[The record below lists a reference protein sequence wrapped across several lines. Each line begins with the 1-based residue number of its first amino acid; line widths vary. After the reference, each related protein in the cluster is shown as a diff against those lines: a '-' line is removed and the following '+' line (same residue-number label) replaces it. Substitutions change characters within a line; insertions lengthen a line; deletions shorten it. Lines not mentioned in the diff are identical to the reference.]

1 MTSWPTVLLRSPV
14 FDQVLPPETFEL
26 LRDLNGELA
35 RQGFYLAG
43 GTGLALQ
50 LGHRV
55 SEDLDFFTAA
65 EFDPVRLS
73 RRMEQRPGYSETLVS
88 KGTLYC
94 RIAGVK
100 LSFLHYPV
108 PLKHP
113 TVEYLSAGVA
123 DWRDILAEKF
133 KTLSQ
138 RGSRRDFY
146 DVYACFTLRTRS
158 VAEAIGIF
166 KGRFAG
172 TGINYQHVLKSLTWY
187 KDADAEPDPR
197 LLISADW
204 AEVKRFF
211 ESRAAEFAKGFDS
224 GLLHSDF

>member
-14 FDQVLPPETFEL
+14 FDQVLPSETLEL
-26 LRDLNGELA
+26 LRDLNGEIA

-55 SEDLDFFTAA
+55 SEDLDFFTAI
-65 EFDPVRLS
+65 EFDPVSLARRL
-73 RRMEQRPGYSETLVS
+73 EQRSGYSETLVS

-108 PLKHP
+108 PLRFP
-113 TVEYLSAGVA
+113 TAEYRSVTVA
-123 DWRDILAEKF
+123 DWRDILAEKY

-146 DVYACFTLRTRS
+146 DVHACFTLRTLS
-158 VAEAIGIF
+158 VAEAIAIF
-166 KGRFAG
+166 KDRFSR
-172 TGINYQHVLKSLTWY
+172 TGINYQHVLKSLTWFV
-187 KDADAEPDPR
+187 DADAEPDPR
-197 LLISADW
+197 LLIRTDW

-211 ESRAAEFAKGFDS
+211 ESHAAEFAKDFDS

>member
-1 MTSWPTVLLRSPV
+1 V
-14 FDQVLPPETFEL
+14 FDQVLPPETLGL

-35 RQGFYLAG
+35 GQGFYLAG

-55 SEDLDFFTAA
+55 SEDLDFFTAV
-65 EFDPVRLS
+65 EFDPVPLARRL
-73 RRMEQRPGYSETLVS
+73 EQRSGYSETLVS

-94 RIAGVK
+94 RITGVK
-100 LSFLHYPV
+100 LSFLHYAV

-113 TVEYLSAGVA
+113 TVEYLSTRVA

-146 DVYACFTLRTRS
+146 DVHACLTLRTLS
-158 VAEAIGIF
+158 VAEATAIF

-172 TGINYQHVLKSLTWY
+172 TGINYQHVLKSLTWFV
-187 KDADAEPDPR
+187 DADAEPDPR
-197 LLISADW
+197 LLVRADW

-211 ESRAAEFAKGFDS
+211 ESHAAEFARNLS
-224 GLLHSDF
+224 

>member
-1 MTSWPTVLLRSPV
+1 MTSQPTALLRSPV
-14 FDQVLPPETFEL
+14 FDQALPPETLGL
-26 LRDLNGELA
+26 LRDLDGELA

-55 SEDLDFFTAA
+55 SEDLDFFTVV
-65 EFDPVRLS
+65 EFDPASLARRL
-73 RRMEQRPGYSETLVS
+73 EQRPGYSETLVS

-94 RIAGVK
+94 RLAGVK

-113 TVEYLSAGVA
+113 TVEDISVRVA

-146 DVYACFTLRTRS
+146 DVHACFTVRTLS

-172 TGINYQHVLKSLTWY
+172 TGINYQHVLKSLTWFG
-187 KDADAEPDPR
+187 DADAEPDPR
-197 LLISADW
+197 LLIRAEW

-211 ESRAAEFAKGFDS
+211 ESHAAEFLRHLS
-224 GLLHSDF
+224 